1 MSNDSTANILIVDD
15 DVKSLMAMEALLAG
29 PGREIVTAKSGA
41 EALRC
46 LLRRDFAL
54 ILLDVRIP
62 DMDGFETAT
71 LIRQRERSRY
81 TPIIFISAIDTLESD
96 VFRGVA
102 SGAVDY
108 LFKPVVPQVLQTKVA
123 VFVDLFQMNE
133 RLKRQAV
140 RQSEER
146 FRLIVESLQD
156 YAVFMMNPEGRVTL
170 WNRGAERMWGWG
182 QQEVLGEPFA
192 RFYSADERDANP
204 PDPALAQTIAHG
216 RHEEEGWR
224 KRKDGSRFWANVVYT
239 TVQDDRGD
247 LVGFSAVTRDLT
259 DRKRAEDELQR
270 LNAGMQKH
278 IAEQT
283 EELIRTIAQRERLHE
298 ELLQAQKMESI
309 GTLAGGIAHDFNN
322 LLNVILGYVSLL
334 EQSATSNQISASVDV
349 IKETVTRGS
358 SLVRQLLAVARKS
371 ETQFE
376 RTEINGL
383 LQGLQAL
390 LQETFPK
397 TIDVFVRLE
406 PNLPAVM
413 ADPNQIHQAMLN
425 LCLNSRDA
433 MPEGGELL
441 LKTGTI
447 RGSELRRRFQE
458 AREEQ
463 YVRITV
469 TDTGHGLDKSIKN
482 RVFEPFFTTKSQGQ
496 GSGLGLSVVYGI
508 VTNHR
513 GFIDMAS
520 EPGHGTTFDIYL
532 PLPSDATT
540 LVPAAATGEEKKTE
554 QIAANGA
561 TILFVEDEA
570 HQLNL
575 MQKHLAAE
583 GYRVLTARD
592 GGEAVQTYLRH
603 KQEIDLVVLDLGLP
617 KLNGWE
623 AYKMMK
629 QAAPNVKAIFATGFI
644 SPEIEAHLQTEDSSA
659 VITKPYSPDDM
670 SKKIAAFLQKS
681 AGVSVPSRAVGH
693 SSDVRNQ

>member
-1 MSNDSTANILIVDD
+1 
-15 DVKSLMAMEALLAG
+15 
-29 PGREIVTAKSGA
+29 
-41 EALRC
+41 
-46 LLRRDFAL
+46 
-54 ILLDVRIP
+54 
-62 DMDGFETAT
+62 
-71 LIRQRERSRY
+71 
-81 TPIIFISAIDTLESD
+81 
-96 VFRGVA
+96 
-102 SGAVDY
+102 
-108 LFKPVVPQVLQTKVA
+108 
-123 VFVDLFQMNE
+123 
-133 RLKRQAV
+133 
-140 RQSEER
+140 
-146 FRLIVESLQD
+146 
-156 YAVFMMNPEGRVTL
+156 MMNPEGRVTL
-170 WNRGAERMWGWG
+170 WNRGAERMWGYTQEEALG
-182 QQEVLGEPFA
+182 QSFA
-192 RFYSADERDANP
+192 RFHTPGEQAAEQ
-204 PDPALAQTIAHG
+204 PAHVLRQTVDNG
-216 RHEEEGWR
+216 RCEEEGWR
-224 KRKDGSRFWANVVYT
+224 SRKDGSRFWANVVFT
-239 TVQDDRGD
+239 TVQDDNGD
-247 LVGFSAVTRDLT
+247 LIGFSAVTRDLT

-322 LLNVILGYVSLL
+322 LLNVILGYASLL
-334 EQSATSNQISASVDV
+334 EQSATSSQISASVDV

-376 RTEINGL
+376 RSEINGL

-397 TIDVFVRLE
+397 TIDVFLRLE
-406 PNLPAVM
+406 PNLPALM

-433 MPEGGELL
+433 MPDGGELL

-447 RGSELRRRFQE
+447 SGIELRKHFQE
-458 AREEQ
+458 ARQEQ

-469 TDTGHGLDKSIKN
+469 TDTGHGLDKAIKN

-508 VTNHR
+508 VTNHS

-520 EPGHGTTFDIYL
+520 EAGRGTTFDIYL
-532 PLPSDATT
+532 PVPSDAAA
-540 LVPAAATGEEKKTE
+540 LIPAAEAGEEEKIDQT
-554 QIAANGA
+554 AWNGA
-561 TILFVEDEA
+561 TILFVEDET

-583 GYRVLTARD
+583 GHRVLTARD

-629 QAAPNVKAIFATGFI
+629 EADPNVKAIFATGFI

-659 VITKPYSPDDM
+659 VITKPYSPSEM
-670 SKKIAAFLQKS
+670 SKKIATVLHKS
-681 AGVSVPSRAVGH
+681 TDLPALASAIDKDSEI
-693 SSDVRNQ
+693 

>member
-1 MSNDSTANILIVDD
+1 MNNEYTANILIVDD
-15 DVKSLMAMEALLAG
+15 DVKSLTAMEALLAG
-29 PGREIVTAKSGA
+29 PGREIVKAASAA

-133 RLKRQAV
+133 RLKQQAV

-170 WNRGAERMWGWG
+170 WNRGAERMWGWE

-192 RFYSADERDANP
+192 RFYSAEEQVASK
-204 PDPALAQTIAHG
+204 PDPALAQTIARG
-216 RHEEEGWR
+216 RHEEEEWR
-224 KRKDGSRFWANVVYT
+224 KRKDGSRFWANVVYAT
-239 TVQDDRGD
+239 IHDDNGE
-247 LVGFSAVTRDLT
+247 LIGFSAVTRDLT

-322 LLNVILGYVSLL
+322 LLNVILGYASLL
-334 EQSATSNQISASVDV
+334 EQSATANQLSAGVDV

-358 SLVRQLLAVARKS
+358 SLVRQLLAMARKS

-376 RTEINGL
+376 RSEINGL

-397 TIDVFVRLE
+397 TIDVFVHLE
-406 PNLPAVM
+406 PNLPALM
-413 ADPNQIHQAMLN
+413 ADPNQLHQAMLN

-447 RGSELRRRFQE
+447 SGIELRKHFQE

-463 YVRITV
+463 YVRISV
-469 TDTGHGLDKSIKN
+469 TDTGHGLDKAIKN

-508 VTNHR
+508 VTNHS

-520 EPGHGTTFDIYL
+520 EPGRGTTFDIYL
-532 PLPSDATT
+532 PVPNDAAA
-540 LVPAAATGEEKKTE
+540 LIPAAEPREEKKTDPT
-554 QIAANGA
+554 AGNGA
-561 TILFVEDEA
+561 TILFVEDET

-583 GYRVLTARD
+583 GHRVLTAKD
-592 GGEAVQTYLRH
+592 GGEAVQTYLRY
-603 KQEIDLVVLDLGLP
+603 KQEIDLVILDLGLP

-629 QAAPNVKAIFATGFI
+629 GADPNVKAIFATGFI

-659 VITKPYSPDDM
+659 VITKPYSPAEM
-670 SKKIAAFLQKS
+670 HKKITTVLQKS
-681 AGVSVPSRAVGH
+681 TPVAVLAPPVGH

>member
-1 MSNDSTANILIVDD
+1 MNNECTANILIVDD
-15 DVKSLMAMEALLAG
+15 DVKSLTAMEALLAG
-29 PGREIVTAKSGA
+29 PGREIVKAASAA

-133 RLKRQAV
+133 RLKQQAV

-170 WNRGAERMWGWG
+170 WNRGAERMWGWE

-192 RFYSADERDANP
+192 RFYSAEEQVASQ
-204 PDPALAQTIAHG
+204 PDPALAQTIARG

-224 KRKDGSRFWANVVYT
+224 KRKDGSPFWANVVYA
-239 TVQDDRGD
+239 TVQDDKGE
-247 LVGFSAVTRDLT
+247 LIGFSAVTRDLT

-322 LLNVILGYVSLL
+322 LLNVILGYASLL
-334 EQSATSNQISASVDV
+334 EQSATSNQISAGVDV

-358 SLVRQLLAVARKS
+358 SLVRQLLAMARKS

-376 RTEINGL
+376 RSEINGL

-406 PNLPAVM
+406 PNLPALM
-413 ADPNQIHQAMLN
+413 ADPNQLHQAMLN

-447 RGSELRRRFQE
+447 SGIELRKHFQE
-458 AREEQ
+458 ARADQ
-463 YVRITV
+463 YVRISV
-469 TDTGHGLDKSIKN
+469 TDTGHGLDKAIKN

-508 VTNHR
+508 VTNHN

-520 EPGHGTTFDIYL
+520 EPGRGTTFDIYL
-532 PLPSDATT
+532 PVPSDAAA
-540 LVPAAATGEEKKTE
+540 LIPAAEAREEKKTDPT
-554 QIAANGA
+554 AGNGA
-561 TILFVEDEA
+561 TILFVEDET

-583 GYRVLTARD
+583 GHRVLTAKD
-592 GGEAVQTYLRH
+592 GGEAVQTYLRY

-629 QAAPNVKAIFATGFI
+629 GADPNVKAIFATGFI

-659 VITKPYSPDDM
+659 VITKPYSPAEM
-670 SKKIAAFLQKS
+670 HKKITTVLQKS
-681 AGVSVPSRAVGH
+681 TPVAVLAPPVGH
-693 SSDVRNQ
+693 SSDVHNQ

>member
-1 MSNDSTANILIVDD
+1 MNNDCTANILIVDD
-15 DVKSLMAMEALLAG
+15 DLKSLTAMEALLAG
-29 PGREIVTAKSGA
+29 PGREIIKAASGA
-41 EALRC
+41 DALRC

-81 TPIIFISAIDTLESD
+81 TPIIFISAMDTLESD

-108 LFKPVVPQVLQTKVA
+108 LFKPVVPQILQAKVS

-133 RLKRQAV
+133 RLKQQAV

-170 WNRGAERMWGWG
+170 WNRGAEQMWGWK
-182 QQEVLGEPFA
+182 QDEVLGQSFA
-192 RFYSADERDANP
+192 RFYSAEDQAANQ
-204 PDPALAQTIAHG
+204 PDHTLPQTIAHG

-224 KRKDGSRFWANVVYT
+224 HRKDGSRFWANVVYT
-239 TVQDDRGD
+239 TVQDDNGD
-247 LVGFSAVTRDLT
+247 LIGFSAVTRDLT

-270 LNAGMQKH
+270 LNAEMQKH

-322 LLNVILGYVSLL
+322 LLNVILGYASLL
-334 EQSATSNQISASVDV
+334 EQSATSNQISAGVDV

-406 PNLPAVM
+406 PNLPALM

-447 RGSELRRRFQE
+447 SGIDLRQHFQE
-458 AREEQ
+458 ARQAQ
-463 YVRITV
+463 YVRISV
-469 TDTGHGLDKSIKN
+469 TDTGHGLDKAIKN

-508 VTNHR
+508 VTNHN

-532 PLPSDATT
+532 PVPSDA
-540 LVPAAATGEEKKTE
+540 AATLIHSAAGDEEKKTE
-554 QIAANGA
+554 QTAGSGA
-561 TILFVEDEA
+561 TILFVEDET

-583 GYRVLTARD
+583 GYRVLTAKD
-592 GGEAVQTYLRH
+592 GAEAVETYLRH

-629 QAAPNVKAIFATGFI
+629 GADSNVKAIFATGFI
-644 SPEIEAHLQTEDSSA
+644 SPEIEAHLETEDSSA
-659 VITKPYSPDDM
+659 VITKPYSPSEM
-670 SKKIAAFLQKS
+670 GKKIATLLHKPINSPAL
-681 AGVSVPSRAVGH
+681 ASRMGEN
-693 SSDVRNQ
+693 SDI

>member
-1 MSNDSTANILIVDD
+1 MNTDFTANILIVDD
-15 DVKSLMAMEALLAG
+15 DEKSLTAMEALLAG
-29 PGREIVTAKSGA
+29 PGRRIVTAVSAA

-46 LLRRDFAL
+46 LLRQDFAL

-62 DMDGFETAT
+62 DMDGFETAS

-96 VFRGVA
+96 VFRGAA

-108 LFKPVVPQVLQTKVA
+108 LFKPIVPQVLHAKVA

-133 RLKRQAV
+133 RLKQQAI

-146 FRLIVESLQD
+146 FRLIVESFQD
-156 YAVFMMNPEGRVTL
+156 YAVFMMDSQGRVTL
-170 WNRGAERMWGWG
+170 WNRGAERIWGYP
-182 QQEVLGEPFA
+182 QEEVLGQSFA
-192 RFYSADERDANP
+192 RFNTAEEPAANS
-204 PDPALAQTIAHG
+204 PAQILRQTIASG
-216 RHEEEGWR
+216 RREEEGWR
-224 KRKDGSRFWANVVYT
+224 TRKDGSRFWANVVYT
-239 TVQDDRGD
+239 TVRDDKGE
-247 LVGFSAVTRDLT
+247 LIGFAAVTRDVT
-259 DRKRAEDELQR
+259 DRKRAENELQR
-270 LNAGMQKH
+270 LNAEMQKH

-322 LLNVILGYVSLL
+322 LLNVILGYTSLL
-334 EQSATSNQISASVDV
+334 EQSAANPTQVSAGVEV

-371 ETQFE
+371 ETRFE
-376 RTEINGL
+376 RVEINGL
-383 LQGLQAL
+383 LQGLQVL

-397 TIDVFVRLE
+397 TIDVFLRLE
-406 PNLPAVM
+406 PNLPTLR

-441 LKTGTI
+441 LKTAMISGV
-447 RGSELRRRFQE
+447 ELGRHFQE
-458 AREEQ
+458 ARQEQ
-463 YVRITV
+463 YIRISV
-469 TDTGHGLDKSIKN
+469 ADTGNGIDKAIKN

-496 GSGLGLSVVYGI
+496 GSGLGLSVVSGI
-508 VTNHR
+508 VTNHG
-513 GFIDMAS
+513 GFIDVAS
-520 EPGHGTTFDIYL
+520 EQGRGTAFDIYL
-532 PLPSDATT
+532 PVPSDTGAFIHA
-540 LVPAAATGEEKKTE
+540 VDAGEEAE
-554 QIAANGA
+554 QLVGNSA
-561 TILFVEDEA
+561 TILFVEDES

-583 GYRVLTARD
+583 GHRVFAAKD
-592 GGEAVQTYLRH
+592 GAEAVQTYIRH
-603 KQEIDLVVLDLGLP
+603 QQEIDLVVLDLGLP

-629 QAAPNVKAIFATGFI
+629 EADPNVQVIFATGFI
-644 SPEIEAHLQTEDSSA
+644 SPEIEAHLNTGELSA
-659 VITKPYSPDDM
+659 VITKPYTPSEM
-670 SKKIAAFLQKS
+670 GKKIATALHKS
-681 AGVSVPSRAVGH
+681 AGSLTLTPPL
-693 SSDVRNQ
+693 DETP

>member
-1 MSNDSTANILIVDD
+1 MNNDCTANILIVDD
-15 DVKSLMAMEALLAG
+15 DVKSLTAMEALLAG
-29 PGREIVTAKSGA
+29 PGRQIVKAASAA

-108 LFKPVVPQVLQTKVA
+108 LFKPVVPQVLQTKVS

-133 RLKRQAV
+133 RLKQQAI

-156 YAVFMMNPEGRVTL
+156 YAVFMLNPEGRVTL
-170 WNRGAERMWGWG
+170 WNRGAERMWGWE
-182 QQEVLGEPFA
+182 QNEVLGQPFA
-192 RFYSADERDANP
+192 CLYSAEDQAANQ
-204 PDPALAQTIAHG
+204 PDHALPQTIAHG

-224 KRKDGSRFWANVVYT
+224 NRKDGSRFWANVVFT
-239 TVQDDRGD
+239 TVRDDNGD
-247 LVGFSAVTRDLT
+247 LIGFSAVTRDLT

-270 LNAGMQKH
+270 LNAEMQKH

-322 LLNVILGYVSLL
+322 LLNVILGYASLL
-334 EQSATSNQISASVDV
+334 EPSATSNQISAGVDV

-376 RTEINGL
+376 RTEINSL

-397 TIDVFVRLE
+397 TIDVFSRLE
-406 PNLPAVM
+406 PNLPALM

-447 RGSELRRRFQE
+447 SGSELRKHFQE
-458 AREEQ
+458 ARREQ
-463 YVRITV
+463 YVRISV
-469 TDTGHGLDKSIKN
+469 TDTGHGLDKAIKN

-508 VTNHR
+508 VTNHS

-532 PLPSDATT
+532 PVPSDA
-540 LVPAAATGEEKKTE
+540 AALIHTAARDEETKTD
-554 QIAANGA
+554 QTAGNGT
-561 TILFVEDEA
+561 TILFVEDET

-575 MQKHLAAE
+575 MQNHLAAE
-583 GYRVLTARD
+583 GYRVLTAKD
-592 GGEAVQTYLRH
+592 GAEAVQTYLRH

-629 QAAPNVKAIFATGFI
+629 GADSNVKAIFATGFI
-644 SPEIEAHLQTEDSSA
+644 SPEIEAQLETEDSSA
-659 VITKPYSPDDM
+659 VITKPYSPSEM
-670 SKKIAAFLQKS
+670 GKKIQTVLHKS
-681 AGVSVPSRAVGH
+681 TG
-693 SSDVRNQ
+693 SSALASAMDENSEI